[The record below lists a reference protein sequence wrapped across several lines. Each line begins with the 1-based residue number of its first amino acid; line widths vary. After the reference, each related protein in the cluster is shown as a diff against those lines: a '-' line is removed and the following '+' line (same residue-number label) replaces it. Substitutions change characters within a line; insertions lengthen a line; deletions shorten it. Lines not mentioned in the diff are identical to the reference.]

1 MGSRKSQ
8 LLAGPS
14 VTANGI
20 VARLTG
26 IVKGESYL
34 NSHPAGQRLLL
45 PKYQRSR
52 RSFEDSCLCV
62 AVYSVGRLAR
72 LASSP
77 SYATGPYFSGNGA
90 RVARDSHKV
99 SIVGFDSRSRY

>member
-26 IVKGESYL
+26 IVKGKSYL

-52 RSFEDSCLCV
+52 RSFEDSCPCV

-77 SYATGPYFSGNGA
+77 LQCERPLFQREWS
-90 RVARDSHKV
+90 K
-99 SIVGFDSRSRY
+99 SRSRVS

>member
-52 RSFEDSCLCV
+52 RSFEDSCPCV

-77 SYATGPYFSGNGA
+77 SYATGPHFSGNGA
-90 RVARDSHKV
+90 KVARVSHEHEMTGG
-99 SIVGFDSRSRY
+99 SILSRY